1 MSVRYISDNLYITTG
16 YSSDKQ
22 FSLRIKN
29 LSIDCIFC
37 YNDNFYNLLSSML
50 LEFVKEEF
58 YSETNEVVIKGLSDH
73 SLRNHNNRLPKFSTT
88 FVDRSGMTWAVIPDG
103 EDLIF
108 TLHYSGVVTM
118 PNELTIIKG

>member
-58 YSETNEVVIKGLSDH
+58 LDPCFYLSDYT
-73 SLRNHNNRLPKFSTT
+73 SFWYICFHNY
-88 FVDRSGMTWAVIPDG
+88 
-103 EDLIF
+103 
-108 TLHYSGVVTM
+108 HY
-118 PNELTIIKG
+118 IIL